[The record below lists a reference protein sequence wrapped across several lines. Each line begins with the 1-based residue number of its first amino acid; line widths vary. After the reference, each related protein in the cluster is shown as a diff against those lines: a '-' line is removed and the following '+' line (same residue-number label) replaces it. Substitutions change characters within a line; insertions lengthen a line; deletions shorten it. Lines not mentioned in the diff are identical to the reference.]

1 MAANPHRKMNKV
13 LVIVVTWNSMRWL
26 DRCLGSLRS
35 STVPVDVLVV
45 DNASTDGTPD
55 AVAERFP
62 EAELHRMSENLGFGA
77 ANNIGLRLA
86 LERGYEFVYLLN
98 SDAWLLP
105 DTLEKL
111 LAASSASHAV
121 TSATPARP
129 FGILSPVQMTA
140 DLKAMDPRFAAK
152 CARALGTARTADQ
165 VGGDL
170 SVIPDSAT
178 VTPGSPPV
186 IPGSPP
192 VIPGSDR
199 ESPAPVE
206 VPFVMAAHWLISRDA
221 LQTVGEFSASFR
233 HYGEDDNYIDRL
245 HYHGFHCGVVPGAL
259 AVHDRAQRP
268 ETKEWRMQ
276 LKCISAVV
284 KLSNPCAWL
293 PWMMIR
299 EPLELIGMAIKN
311 FSAAP
316 LRFLP
321 GFIARYP
328 ALIRERRATRLPGY
342 RI

>member
-1 MAANPHRKMNKV
+1 MNKV
-13 LVIVVTWNSMRWL
+13 LVIVVTWNSQRWL
-26 DRCLGSLRS
+26 DRCLGSLRD

-105 DTLEKL
+105 DTLENL
-111 LAASSASHAV
+111 LAASSASHAA
-121 TSATPARP
+121 TSATSSRS
-129 FGILSPVQMTA
+129 FGILSPVQMSA

-152 CARALGTARTADQ
+152 CARALSRASAPAQ
-165 VGGDL
+165 VDA
-170 SVIPDSAT
+170 PAT
-178 VTPGSPPV
+178 PS
-186 IPGSPP
+186 SF
-192 VIPGSDR
+192 
-199 ESPAPVE
+199 APVE
-206 VPFVMAAHWLISRDA
+206 VPFVMAAHWLISREA
-221 LQTVGEFSASFR
+221 LQTVGEFSASFS

-245 HYHGFHCGVVPGAL
+245 HYHGFRCGVVPGAL

-268 ETKEWRMQ
+268 ETKEWRMR
-276 LKCISAVV
+276 LKCVSTVV

-293 PWMMIR
+293 PWMVIR
-299 EPLELIGMAIKN
+299 EPLELLGMALKN
-311 FSAAP
+311 LSVAP

-321 GFIARYP
+321 GLLARYP
-328 ALIRERRATRLPGY
+328 ALIRERRATMRPGY
-342 RI
+342 RASGQD